1 MNVPNIEMKNTFWS
15 CDKCWEVPCNAFDIK
30 IVQNDS
36 LPICICICIWSYRQ
50 KNLVIPAS
58 EDNPIAL
65 SLNKSK
71 KTLRLFLHL
80 WRACHHL
87 EKFEIFLYRIIS
99 SLLMSLLFPL
109 VFTLQSTFLRPPI
122 WHRSSAPCPR
132 NKVGWFSHLISKAI
146 IINILMMII

>member
-1 MNVPNIEMKNTFWS
+1 MTNVGRFPAMHLTSKST
-15 CDKCWEVPCNAFDIK
+15 K
-30 IVQNDS
+30 S
-36 LPICICICIWSYRQ
+36 LSICICICICIWSYRQ

-87 EKFEIFLYRIIS
+87 EKFEIFSCCIIS
-99 SLLMSLLFPL
+99 SLLISLLFPL

-122 WHRSSAPCPR
+122 WHRSSAPSPR
-132 NKVGWFSHLISKAI
+132 NKVGWFSQVISKTRNKVEGGIRWTAKVEI
-146 IINILMMII
+146 RWMVE